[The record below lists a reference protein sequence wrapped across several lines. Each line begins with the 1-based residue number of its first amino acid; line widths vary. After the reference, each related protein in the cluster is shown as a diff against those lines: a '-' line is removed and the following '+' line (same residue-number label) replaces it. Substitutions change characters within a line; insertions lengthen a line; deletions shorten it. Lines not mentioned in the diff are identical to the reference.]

1 MVTMVV
7 LQFTPKLSGI
17 KQSFYSVKK
26 SYVQE
31 FRKVSPEQFL
41 RGVSLVV
48 TIICAWGCSHLKPGV
63 AGYSRWCTYSA
74 GINAICQ

>member
-26 SYVQE
+26 SYIQE
-31 FRKVSPEQFL
+31 FRKVSAEQFL
-41 RGVSLVV
+41 LGVS
-48 TIICAWGCSHLKPGV
+48 
-63 AGYSRWCTYSA
+63 
-74 GINAICQ
+74 

>member
-7 LQFTPKLSGI
+7 LQFITKLSGI

-31 FRKVSPEQFL
+31 FRKVSAEQFL
-41 RGVSLVV
+41 L
-48 TIICAWGCSHLKPGV
+48 
-63 AGYSRWCTYSA
+63 
-74 GINAICQ
+74 GIS